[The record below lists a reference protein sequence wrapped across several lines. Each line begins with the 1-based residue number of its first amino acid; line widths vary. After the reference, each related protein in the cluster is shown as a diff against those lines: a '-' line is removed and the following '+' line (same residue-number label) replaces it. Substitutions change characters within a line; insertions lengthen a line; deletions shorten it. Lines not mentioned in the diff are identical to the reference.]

1 MKPILLFSLLI
12 TVIQGFGQVDAGIS
26 SVNSPSGNICPGSI
40 TPSVTLEN
48 FGGTTLTAVDILYNI
63 DGAPNSSYSWSGSL
77 TPGGAVNVT
86 LPNLSSTVGTHT
98 FNAVTNSPNGTT
110 DGNTLNDDGTE
121 NFTITPAINYTA
133 TVSNSNCGATDGS
146 IIINASG
153 GTGTLQYSVNA
164 GITFQGSN
172 SFINLGLGA
181 YNVVIEDANGCQTL
195 GIENVLSNGGPSIV
209 TININQ
215 PTCFGTNDGSIVIA
229 ANGGGLTYSID
240 GGANYATTSP
250 ETLGFFQ
257 NIAPGSYSVYIK
269 DSSGCETFQV
279 VTLSQPDQI
288 NTLIFGN
295 NAGCGTSNGS
305 ASVLATGGDGN
316 FSYLWDDASN
326 QASSSASNIPAGL
339 YHVTVTD
346 GNFCSVVDSVF
357 IGNNGGPS
365 ISLASSNT
373 ICYNDPSGQIST
385 NVSGGTAPYT
395 YLWDDGTNQT
405 TATAVGLNVGTY
417 LCQVS
422 DNNGCVAFGNASV
435 NEPELL
441 TGNLSV
447 IQASCGN
454 NNGLII
460 STISG
465 GTSPYTYL
473 WNDGNNQITSVA
485 VSLPAGQY
493 TVNVTDANG
502 CVFSNMEEIFPS
514 DSIFITSITT
524 NSSCNTTAD
533 GGVEVAVT
541 GGLPPYFV
549 DWSTGDTSLLIE
561 DLPAGNYSVQIT
573 DASGCIQ
580 NESIT
585 IASESSNCLIIPTAF
600 SPNSDG
606 KNDVWL
612 IEGLDVTLENNVEI
626 YNRWGAM
633 LYQNAAYQNDW
644 DGKISGKDLSTGGY
658 FYIVTISEQTYT
670 GPLAII
676 R

>member
-1 MKPILLFSLLI
+1 MKQILLFPLLI
-12 TVIQGFGQVDAGIS
+12 TVFSCFGQVDVGIS
-26 SVNSPSGNICPGSI
+26 SINAPAGNICPGSI
-40 TPSVTLEN
+40 TPSITLEN
-48 FGGTTLTAVDILYNI
+48 FGTTSLTTVEILYNI

-77 TPGGAVNVT
+77 ISGGTINVT
-86 LPNLSSTVGTHT
+86 LPSFSSTVGAHT
-98 FNAVTNSPNGTT
+98 FNALTNAPNGTT
-110 DGNTLNDDGTE
+110 DGNILNDDGSE
-121 NFTITPAINYTA
+121 NFTITPGINYTA

-146 IIINASG
+146 IIINATG
-153 GTGTLQYSVNA
+153 GTGTLQYSVDA
-164 GITFQGSN
+164 GATFQVSN
-172 SFINLGLGA
+172 SFLNLGLGA
-181 YNVVIEDANGCQTL
+181 YNIVIEDANGCKTL

-209 TININQ
+209 TINNNQ
-215 PTCFGTNDGSIVIA
+215 PSCFGIDDGSIVIA
-229 ANGGGLTYSID
+229 ANGGGLTFSID

-257 NIAPGSYSVYIK
+257 NLAPGSYSVYVK
-269 DSSGCETFQV
+269 DSTGCETFQV
-279 VTLSQPDQI
+279 ITLAQPDPI

-295 NAGCGTSNGS
+295 NAGCGASNGS
-305 ASVLATGGDGN
+305 ASVLASGGDGN

-365 ISLASSNT
+365 ISLVSSNT
-373 ICYNDPSGQIST
+373 LCYNDSSGQIT
-385 NVSGGTAPYT
+385 ANISGGTAPYT

-405 TATAVGLNVGTY
+405 TATATGLHVGTY
-417 LCQVS
+417 LCQVT
-422 DNNGCVAFGNASV
+422 DNNGCMAFGNASV

-465 GTSPYTYL
+465 GTSPYTYQ

-485 VSLPAGQY
+485 VNLATGQY
-493 TVNVTDANG
+493 TIDVTDANG
-502 CVFSNMEEIFPS
+502 CVFSTMEEIFSS
-514 DSIFITSITT
+514 DSIFVTSIVT
-524 NSSCNTTAD
+524 NSSCNTSAD
-533 GGVEVAVT
+533 GGVEITVN
-541 GGLPPYFV
+541 GGSPPYSI
-549 DWSTGDTSLLIE
+549 DWSTGDTSLRVE
-561 DLPAGNYSVQIT
+561 DLPAGNYSVQIA
-573 DASGCIQ
+573 DAAGCVN
-580 NESIT
+580 NESIN

-600 SPNSDG
+600 SPNNDG
-606 KNDVWL
+606 KNDVWF
-612 IEGLDVTLENNVEI
+612 IEGLDVTLENKVEV
-626 YNRWGAM
+626 YNRWGAL

-644 DGKISGKDLSTGGY
+644 DGKINGKDLPSSGY
-658 FYIVTISEQTYT
+658 FYIVTITEQTYT

>member
-146 IIINASG
+146 ILINASG

-405 TATAVGLNVGTY
+405 TAIAVGLNVGTY
-417 LCQVS
+417 LCQVF

-465 GTSPYTYL
+465 GTSPYTYQ
-473 WNDGNNQITSVA
+473 WNDGNNQTTSVA

-493 TVNVTDANG
+493 TVDVTDANG
-502 CVFSNMEEIFPS
+502 CIFSN
-514 DSIFITSITT
+514 
-524 NSSCNTTAD
+524 
-533 GGVEVAVT
+533 
-541 GGLPPYFV
+541 
-549 DWSTGDTSLLIE
+549 
-561 DLPAGNYSVQIT
+561 
-573 DASGCIQ
+573 
-580 NESIT
+580 
-585 IASESSNCLIIPTAF
+585 
-600 SPNSDG
+600 
-606 KNDVWL
+606 
-612 IEGLDVTLENNVEI
+612 
-626 YNRWGAM
+626 
-633 LYQNAAYQNDW
+633 
-644 DGKISGKDLSTGGY
+644 
-658 FYIVTISEQTYT
+658 
-670 GPLAII
+670 
-676 R
+676 

>member
-1 MKPILLFSLLI
+1 MKQILLFSLLI
-12 TVIQGFGQVDAGIS
+12 AFLQGFGQVDAGIS

-48 FGGTTLTAVDILYNI
+48 FGAITLTTVDILYNI

-77 TPGGAVNVT
+77 TSGGTVNVP
-86 LPNLSSTVGTHT
+86 LPNLSSTVGAHT
-98 FNAVTNSPNGTT
+98 FNAVTNSPNGIT
-110 DGNTLNDDGTE
+110 DGNTLNDDGAE

-146 IIINASG
+146 ILINASG
-153 GTGTLQYSVNA
+153 GTGTLQYSVDA
-164 GITFQGSN
+164 GVTFQGSN

-181 YNVVIEDANGCQTL
+181 YNIVIEDANGCQTL

-257 NIAPGSYSVYIK
+257 NLAPGSYSVYIK
-269 DSSGCETFQV
+269 DSNSCETFQV

-295 NAGCGTSNGS
+295 NAGCGISNGS
-305 ASVLATGGDGN
+305 ASILATGGDGN
-316 FSYLWDDASN
+316 FSYLWNDASN

-365 ISLASSNT
+365 ISLVSSNT
-373 ICYNDPSGQIST
+373 LCYNDSSGQIST

-405 TATAVGLNVGTY
+405 TATATGLNVGTY

-447 IQASCGN
+447 IQATCGN

-473 WNDGNNQITSVA
+473 WNDGSNQITSVA

-493 TVNVTDANG
+493 TVDVTDANG
-502 CVFSNMEEIFPS
+502 CVFSNMEEIFAS
-514 DSIFITSITT
+514 DSISITSIVT
-524 NSSCNTTAD
+524 NSSCNTAAD
-533 GGVEVAVT
+533 GGVEITVT
-541 GGLPPYFV
+541 GGFPPYSI
-549 DWSTGDTSLLIE
+549 DWSTGDTSHTVE
-561 DLPAGNYSVQIT
+561 SLPAGNYSVQIT
-573 DASGCIQ
+573 DAAGCMQ
-580 NESIT
+580 KESIA

-612 IEGLDVTLENNVEI
+612 IEGLDVTLENNVEV
-626 YNRWGAM
+626 YNRWGAL

-644 DGKISGKDLSTGGY
+644 DGKISGKDLPTGGY